1 MGERR
6 KRVYV
11 SGAITGEENYKEHF
25 ARGTKALYNKGF
37 EVVNPA
43 IMDFV
48 LPSATYEEYMKIDLQ
63 LLDMC
68 DAIYMLNNWES
79 SRGAN
84 REYGY
89 ALAKGMEIMYEPEA
103 TGEMAV

>member
-6 KRVYV
+6 KMVYI
-11 SGAITGEENYKEHF
+11 SGAMTGEKDYKRHF
-25 ARGTKALYNKGF
+25 ANADSELELKGYK
-37 EVVNPA
+37 VVNPA
-43 IMDFV
+43 FV
-48 LPSATYEEYMKIDLQ
+48 DMVIPSATYEEYMKIDLQ